1 MLSGHDVSLK
11 WRELFHTSNIDSE
24 TIVEA
29 DALLAELS
37 PENPLWHRLTT
48 ELDEICE
55 LKGIRRLHNR
65 AS

>member
-1 MLSGHDVSLK
+1 MFREHEVSSK
-11 WRELFHTSNIDSE
+11 WRELFRTSNIDSE
-24 TIVEA
+24 TIFRA

-37 PENPLWHRLTT
+37 PENPLWHRLTA

-55 LKGIRRLHNR
+55 LRGIRRLHNR